1 MSQEG
6 AVRERSGPGDVS
18 SLGAAG
24 LVSASAG
31 DHLSAGGRLSGH
43 LELSNGGKRL
53 ASGWSVERAAA
64 KLREALDEE
73 VSHGHAFLFIPVL
86 IGGGAAF
93 WFALPRDPPA
103 FLIVVILPLSLLAL
117 LVVPPLGR
125 IRIFLLAFSLLL
137 VGAAAAEFET
147 WRRATVILDTP
158 VTTSV
163 VGEVHRREPAGE
175 GRWRYFIRVTA
186 TERPVLKRPP
196 EDVVLLARA
205 KHRPLEAGDVL
216 RGRARLSP
224 PSGPALPGLNDF
236 AFRSYYDG
244 IGAVGFFYGAP
255 QPAGIRQPDERSW
268 SERLEQRIFELRGTI
283 ADRIRAT
290 VAGDAGAFAAAIVT
304 DERRAIS
311 EETTEALRVSGLA
324 HIVAISGLNMALAA
338 GIFFVG
344 LRSGLGLFTGFAQAW
359 PIKKIAAVG
368 ALLMATAYYLISG
381 FAVSAERAY
390 LMMAVML
397 IAVLADRAAI
407 SLRNVAVSA
416 IVILLVSPS
425 EVMGPSFQ
433 MSFAATAALV
443 AGYAF
448 WSRRQA
454 PREFEPFPIRH
465 GRLAPFLSIWHL
477 MAGIFATSLIG
488 GLSTAIY
495 SMDHFHRLSGYGLV
509 ANLAVMPIIS
519 FLVMPAG
526 LAGMLLMPFGLDAPF
541 LKLMGAGLEA
551 VIHVAK
557 MVSSWGGDIGVG
569 RQHPWFLPLASAGF
583 LLLALLRTTS
593 RLMGI
598 PLIAAAFLLS
608 WQAQRA
614 SLPDILVAE
623 DGGLV
628 AILQPSPATNRT
640 RPPDFVFDQWR
651 RALLLTDPRK
661 PVVSPGEDIAPD
673 GVGEGGLSATGKER
687 DGGAFDDEQRHRHR
701 AAMRQAFA
709 AAGADAGRFQCLPK
723 AWCVAVTDEGVAI
736 AVVEDGRLVGIAC
749 DLAVLVVAPRA
760 RFDQC
765 RSDARLINGATLR
778 RTGSLEIRLNGS
790 RDSGQWTIVT
800 AMAGIDRSWSR
811 HRSFDWRTGEF
822 EASLPR
828 VVADLISDTGG

>member
-6 AVRERSGPGDVS
+6 AVRERSGPGDLA
-18 SLGAAG
+18 SLGASG
-24 LVSASAG
+24 LVSSSTA
-31 DHLSAGGRLSGH
+31 DHLSTGRHLHNGLRLS
-43 LELSNGGKRL
+43 NRRRRL
-53 ASGWSVERAAA
+53 GSGWSFEHSAA
-64 KLREALDEE
+64 KLRGALDEE
-73 VSHGHAFLFIPVL
+73 ISHGHAFLFVPVL
-86 IGGGAAF
+86 MGSGAVF
-93 WFALPRDPPA
+93 WFELPRDPPA
-103 FLIVVILPLSLLAL
+103 LLVAALLPPSLLAL
-117 LVVPPLGR
+117 LVPPSSSRVRSL
-125 IRIFLLAFSLLL
+125 LLAFSLLV

-147 WRRATVILDTP
+147 WRRGTVILDSP
-158 VTTSV
+158 VTTSI
-163 VGEVHRREPAGE
+163 VGEVHRREPTGE
-175 GRWRYFIRVTA
+175 GRWRYFIRIAA
-186 TERPVLKRPP
+186 TERPILKRPP
-196 EDVVLLARA
+196 EDVVLLARS
-205 KHRPLEAGDVL
+205 KHRPFEAGDVL

-236 AFRSYYDG
+236 AFGSYYDG

-255 QPAGIRQPDERSW
+255 QLAGARQSDERGW
-268 SERLEQRIFELRGTI
+268 NERLEQRIFELRGAI

-344 LRSGLGLFTGFAQAW
+344 LRSCLGLFTGFAQAW
-359 PIKKIAAVG
+359 PIKKIAAIG

-381 FAVSAERAY
+381 FAVSAERPY

-407 SLRNVAVSA
+407 SLRNVAISA
-416 IVILLVSPS
+416 IVILMVSPS

-454 PREFEPFPIRH
+454 HREFEPSPIRY

-541 LKLMGAGLEA
+541 LKLMGVGLEA

-557 MVSSWGGDIGVG
+557 MVSSWGGDIGAG
-569 RQHPWFLPLASAGF
+569 RQHPWFLPVASAGF
-583 LLLALLRTTS
+583 LLLTILRT
-593 RLMGI
+593 RLRLAGV

-608 WQAQRA
+608 WQAHRPA
-614 SLPDILVAE
+614 LPDILVAE

-628 AILQPSPATNRT
+628 AILQSSPATNRA

-651 RALLLTDPRK
+651 RALLLADPRK
-661 PVVSPGEDIAPD
+661 PVVLPDGVIAPD
-673 GVGEGGLSATGKER
+673 GVGEGAPNGNGEGTDR
-687 DGGAFDDEQRHRHR
+687 GAFGDEQLHRHR
-701 AAMRQAFA
+701 VAMRQAFA
-709 AAGADAGRFQCLPK
+709 AASADPGQFQCRPK
-723 AWCVAVTDEGVAI
+723 AWCVAATDEGVAI
-736 AVVEDGRLVGIAC
+736 AVIEDGRLAGIAC
-749 DLAVLVVAPRA
+749 DLATLVVAPRA
-760 RFDQC
+760 RFDEC
-765 RSDARLINGATLR
+765 LSDARLINGATLR

-790 RDSGQWTIVT
+790 RDSGRWTIIT
-800 AMAGIDRSWSR
+800 AVAGIDRPWSR

-822 EASLPR
+822 ESSLPGPL
-828 VVADLISDTGG
+828 ADLISDTGE